1 MGTPEKTP
9 ATTETNGGNSST
21 PPEIDYE
28 KRFKDTQAAFT
39 KSQQALREKEAR
51 LKALEK
57 LTQPSLELDE
67 ATKTELDTLKY
78 EDPDAWRKKVNQL
91 EFEATKKYQETVNE
105 AGRLA
110 AQQAE
115 LDRRSQVLAEFN
127 KSHPDIAITD
137 DVIQYDVPPRIT
149 KQLEDGKVTF
159 EAFLDNVANYL
170 NAPKVIGDGNAP
182 QESQPNLS
190 TVGGDSNPSEAAVKG
205 DIIEQYKNTA
215 F

>member
-1 MGTPEKTP
+1 MGTPDKTP
-9 ATTETNGGNSST
+9 ATTKVNGST
-21 PPEIDYE
+21 PQEIDYE

-78 EDPDAWRKKVNQL
+78 EDPDAWRKRVNQL

-105 AGRLA
+105 AGKLA

-115 LDRRSQVLAEFN
+115 LERRSQVLAEFN

-137 DVIQYDVPPRIT
+137 EVIQYDVPPRIT

-159 EAFLDNVANYL
+159 EDFLTNVADYL
-170 NAPKVIGDGNAP
+170 KAPKVIGDGNAVP
-182 QESQPNLS
+182 PAQPDLS
-190 TVGGDSNPSEAAVKG
+190 KVGGDSNPSDAAVKG
-205 DIIEQYKNTA
+205 DIIEQYKNSA
-215 F
+215 LM

>member
-1 MGTPEKTP
+1 MGTPDKTP
-9 ATTETNGGNSST
+9 ATTKVNGST
-21 PPEIDYE
+21 PQEIDYE

-78 EDPDAWRKKVNQL
+78 EDPDAWRKRVNQL

-105 AGRLA
+105 AGKLA

-137 DVIQYDVPPRIT
+137 EVIQYDVPPRIT

-159 EAFLDNVANYL
+159 EDFLTNVADYL
-170 NAPKVIGDGNAP
+170 KAPKVIGDGNAVP
-182 QESQPNLS
+182 PAQPDLS
-190 TVGGDSNPSEAAVKG
+190 KVGGDSNPSDAAVKG
-205 DIIEQYKNTA
+205 DIIEQYKNSA
-215 F
+215 LM